1 MSYIINK
8 NIFFTGLLTVF
19 IMVSLSLAGS
29 VAAVAKT
36 PDSFADMTEALLPT
50 VVNISTTQK
59 VKVSQNN
66 NRRQVMP
73 FGSFPEG
80 SPFNELF
87 DELFKMPFNGMENEP
102 EMFKKFREFGQKEF
116 KREFG
121 NKENGDLEE
130 NYKEY
135 NRPNSLGS
143 GFIIDAKKGYVVTNN
158 HVIEG
163 ADNVKVT
170 LYDDTVLDAEII
182 GRDEKTDLA
191 VLKVDTDHPLTA
203 VSWGSSDQSRVG
215 DWVLAIGNPFGLGG
229 TVTAGIISA
238 RQRDINAGPYDDFIQ
253 TDASINRGNSGGPM
267 FNVAGEVIG
276 INTAIY
282 STTGGSVGIGFAIP
296 STMAKSVVKQL
307 IEFGR
312 TRRGWL
318 GVRIQSV
325 TDEIAQSLGLDK
337 ARGALVSST
346 VKESPAEKAGVK
358 TGDVIILFDGRDI
371 ESVRTLPRIV
381 AETDIS
387 SDVTMTV
394 WRDGKKK
401 KIAVRIGDLEMAED
415 LEREEKEEPDTAEK
429 ETPISDTQLS
439 DLGLSVATLSHDLRK
454 DFKIADDV
462 DGVVITAIDKSSEAG
477 RKRLKIGDVILQANQ
492 QEVTRASQLES
503 IIAKGKKEGKK
514 NALLLIYQEGASRF
528 VALSY

>member
-8 NIFFTGLLTVF
+8 NIFFSGLLTVLIAF
-19 IMVSLSLAGS
+19 SFSVSAF
-29 VAAVAKT
+29 AKT

-50 VVNISTTQK
+50 VVNISTTQI
-59 VKVSQNN
+59 VKVRKNN
-66 NRRQVMP
+66 NRPQVMP

-80 SPFNELF
+80 SPFNDLF

-102 EMFKKFREFGQKEF
+102 ELFKKFREFGQKEYN
-116 KREFG
+116 REFG
-121 NKENGDLEE
+121 NNEGSESGDLGE
-130 NYKEY
+130 NFKEY

-158 HVIEG
+158 HVVEG

-191 VLKVDTDHPLTA
+191 VLKVNADHPLTA
-203 VSWGSSDQSRVG
+203 ISWGSSDQSRVG

-276 INTAIY
+276 VNTAIY

-296 STMAKSVVKQL
+296 SSMAKSVVKQL

-337 ARGALVSST
+337 VRGALVSST
-346 VKESPAEKAGVK
+346 VKDSPAEKAGVQA
-358 TGDVIILFDGRDI
+358 GDVIISFDGRDI

-381 AETDIS
+381 AEADIS
-387 SDVTMTV
+387 SDVNMTV
-394 WRDGKKK
+394 WRDGKDKK
-401 KIAVRIGDLEMAED
+401 VSVRIGDLEMAED
-415 LEREEKEEPDTAEK
+415 LEREEKEEPKKQQDQK
-429 ETPISDTQLS
+429 VTQTELS
-439 DLGLSVATLSHDLRK
+439 DLGLSVATLSKSLRETY
-454 DFKIADDV
+454 KIADDV
-462 DGVVITAIDKSSEAG
+462 DGVVITAIDTTSEAG
-477 RKRLKIGDVILQANQ
+477 RKRLKVGDAILQANQ
-492 QEVTRASQLES
+492 EKVKTANQLKDIVT
-503 IIAKGKKEGKK
+503 KGKKDGKK